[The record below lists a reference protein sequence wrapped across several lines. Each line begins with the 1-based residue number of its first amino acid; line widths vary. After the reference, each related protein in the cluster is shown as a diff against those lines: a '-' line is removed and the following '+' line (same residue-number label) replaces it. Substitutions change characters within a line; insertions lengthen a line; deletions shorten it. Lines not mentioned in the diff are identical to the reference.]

1 MTQPAP
7 DRRTTELAT
16 VFVDLRTALGRVL
29 IGKDDAATG
38 LTLAL
43 LAEQHAYLEGPPGC
57 GKSELAAAL
66 AALSGARTH
75 TLVFHR
81 DIRESDLLGDVL
93 LSRHRHRGH
102 ERLSRELIPG
112 PLLPPELALLEALP
126 RSPGEALG
134 LVGESG
140 CGKSTVARCVVGLI
154 RPTGGR
160 IIYDGTDVWA

>member
-1 MTQPAP
+1 MAPPAP
-7 DRRTTELAT
+7 DRRTAELAAA
-16 VFVDLRTALGRVL
+16 FVELRTALGRVL
-29 IGKDDAATG
+29 VGQDDAATG

-81 DIRESDLLGDVL
+81 DIRETDLLGDVL

-102 ERLSRELIPG
+102 ERLRRELIPG
-112 PLLPPELALLEALP
+112 PLLQAEIALLEDLP
-126 RSPGEALG
+126 RSPAKLWDPCSASSPNGTLWG
-134 LVGESG
+134 S
-140 CGKSTVARCVVGLI
+140 RC
-154 RPTGGR
+154 RSSRRWQPDR
-160 IIYDGTDVWA
+160 WSR